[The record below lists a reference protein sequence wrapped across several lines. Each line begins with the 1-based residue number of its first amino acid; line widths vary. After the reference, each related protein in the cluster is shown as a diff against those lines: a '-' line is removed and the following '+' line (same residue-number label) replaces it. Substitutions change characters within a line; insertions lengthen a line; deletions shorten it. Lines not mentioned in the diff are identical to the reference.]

1 MFDAVKKRESLL
13 ARKEAVPHAAA
24 DFDELPGLS
33 ALLAGVPGNPSGT
46 WTVPPHKL
54 LVWLEGDWVKFCIM
68 CTDDDPKCWG
78 SFQGLSSGFAG
89 VERALQ
95 QDQCDWREPKSVK
108 VGLRH
113 GSGNGKT

>member
-1 MFDAVKKRESLL
+1 MFDPVKKRESLL

-33 ALLAGVPGNPSGT
+33 ALLAGVRGTASGT

-95 QDQCDWREPKSVK
+95 QDQCDWREPKANK
-108 VGLRH
+108 MGLRH
-113 GSGNGKT
+113 GTGNGKG